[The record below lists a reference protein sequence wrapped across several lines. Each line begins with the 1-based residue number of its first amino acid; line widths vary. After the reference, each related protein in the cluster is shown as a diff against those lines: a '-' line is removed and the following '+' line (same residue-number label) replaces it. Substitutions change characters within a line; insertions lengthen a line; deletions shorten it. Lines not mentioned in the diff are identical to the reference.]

1 LTAFRAISA
10 AKAEPDT
17 VASAVANKTNFF
29 MTIPTSAKN
38 QSDTGAPQ
46 GKRQPTAAK
55 FVTWQQCGTRRPFAE
70 SKKDKQVPTFWA
82 LRPFWEML

>member
-1 LTAFRAISA
+1 
-10 AKAEPDT
+10 
-17 VASAVANKTNFF
+17 

-70 SKKDKQVPTFWA
+70 SKKDKHLLTFWA
-82 LRPFWEML
+82 LWPFREMFRPSVAFRQQFLGDSTLGKATL